1 MSFGRRMS
9 DPGHKK
15 ATCPKCYSRR
25 TLFDGRM
32 GHYCMFCGHKFE
44 IEEVPTVPQ
53 HEFQQTHSGEGP
65 ATSSVHGALTGQLGG
80 PGGIL
85 WCNREEA
92 ELTFRV
98 SDGQISE

>member
-1 MSFGRRMS
+1 MRFDRRMS

-15 ATCPKCYSRR
+15 ATCPRCYSRK

-32 GHYCMFCGHKFE
+32 GHYCMFCGHKFN

-65 ATSSVHGALTGQLGG
+65 TTSSLHGAPTGYLG
-80 PGGIL
+80 
-85 WCNREEA
+85 
-92 ELTFRV
+92 
-98 SDGQISE
+98 DSEK

>member
-1 MSFGRRMS
+1 MRFDRRMS

-32 GHYCMFCGHKFE
+32 GHYCIFCGHKFN

-53 HEFQQTHSGEGP
+53 HEFRQTHAGEGSS
-65 ATSSVHGALTGQLGG
+65 TSSVHGALTGYLGDSER
-80 PGGIL
+80 IL
-85 WCNREEA
+85 
-92 ELTFRV
+92 
-98 SDGQISE
+98 